1 MITYPALFEPD
12 VEHGGFVVTFPD
24 VPGCITQGESEQEAR
39 EMAEDALAMMLG
51 HIIDHAGEIPK
62 PSARRGKRYRHIG
75 LPPIQ
80 SAKLDLYLAFRAS
93 GRRKSDLARRM
104 GIQKTNVDR
113 LFDLSHTSRLD
124 QIEAAFRALGKRLVI
139 GVEDAA

>member
-12 VEHGGFVVTFPD
+12 MTQGGFVVTFPD
-24 VPGCITQGESEQEAR
+24 VPGCITQGDSEQDAL
-39 EMAEDALAMMLG
+39 EMAQDALATVLG
-51 HIIDHAGEIPK
+51 HIVDESGALPK
-62 PSARRGKRYRHIG
+62 PSVRRGRRYRHIG
-75 LPPIQ
+75 LPLIQ

-104 GIQKTNVDR
+104 GIQKANVDR
-113 LFDLSHTSRLD
+113 LFDLSHVSRLD